1 MSAGRD
7 LKLPVKASIVA
18 SEDICFIGVSS
29 SVDGTCPGDD
39 ITFLC
44 VTSDTTIPFT
54 WPVTSAE
61 GNETACLAFPS
72 GTVTFPTCG
81 PMDRFTVSIS
91 EDGSNSTLS
100 VQSVDDILNGTRVQ
114 CAGGDVDEEICV
126 IRRSKDQYR
135 GYECFKCM

>member
-1 MSAGRD
+1 M
-7 LKLPVKASIVA
+7 LCQL
-18 SEDICFIGVSS
+18 S

-39 ITFLC
+39 IPFSC

-61 GNETACLAFPS
+61 GVETVCVALRS
-72 GTVTFPTCG
+72 GTLTVPTCG
-81 PMDRFTVSIS
+81 PMDRFTVSVS
-91 EDGSNSTLS
+91 EDGSSSTLS

-126 IRRSKDQYR
+126 V
-135 GYECFKCM
+135 G